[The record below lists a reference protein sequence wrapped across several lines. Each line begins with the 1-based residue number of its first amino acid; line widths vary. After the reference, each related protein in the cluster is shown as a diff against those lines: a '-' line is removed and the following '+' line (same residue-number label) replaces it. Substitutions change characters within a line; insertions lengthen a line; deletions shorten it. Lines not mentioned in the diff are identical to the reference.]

1 MTAPISVRLDDDV
14 RQELESQ
21 AQAQGIG
28 LTTLLRNLANQAAR
42 DAKRAR
48 IRADSK
54 RVAAVIAT
62 SPEAKAFYDFWGT
75 PDANILP

>member
-1 MTAPISVRLDDDV
+1 MVAPVSVRLDDDV
-14 RQELESQ
+14 RQELQSQ

-28 LTTLLRNLANQAAR
+28 LATLLRNLAKQAAR

-54 RVAAVIAT
+54 RVADQVAK
-62 SPEAKAFYDFWGT
+62 SPEAKAFFDFWGT
-75 PDANILP
+75 PDADILL

>member
-1 MTAPISVRLDDDV
+1 MAAPISVRLDDDV
-14 RQELESQ
+14 RLELESQ

-28 LTTLLRNLANQAAR
+28 LATLIRNLAKQAAR

-54 RVAAVIAT
+54 RVADYVAK
-62 SPEAKAFYDFWGT
+62 SPEAKAFYEFWGT
-75 PDANILP
+75 PDTNILP